1 MVASFRSTWA
11 SRLAIVEEAKPV
23 ADRIEAVRARI
34 AAAAKRSE
42 RDPFDVRLI
51 AVSKGVSAARVD
63 EAIAAGVEDVGEN
76 RIQEAADKQREVRNA
91 ARWHLIGHLQTNKAG
106 RAAALF
112 DFVHSVDSRRIADAL
127 STHRSPGR
135 DPIGV
140 LLEVELTGLPTR
152 FGVAESDVESLVQQ
166 LVNVPSIHVMG
177 LMTIAPFSEDPEDA
191 RATFTRLRR
200 VRDHMEHVTGWALP
214 ELSMGMSNDFEIAIE
229 EGATMVRIG
238 RAIFGERG
246 K

>member
-1 MVASFRSTWA
+1 VTIA
-11 SRLAIVEEAKPV
+11 EEVPV
-23 ADRIEAVRARI
+23 ADRLAAVRARI
-34 AAAAKRSE
+34 DAAAQRAD
-42 RDPFDVRLI
+42 RDPAGVLLI
-51 AVSKGVSAARVD
+51 AVTKGMPAARVD
-63 EAIAAGVEDVGEN
+63 EAIAAGVGDIGEN

-112 DFVHSVDSRRIADAL
+112 DFVHSVDSRRVADAL
-127 STHRSPGR
+127 SAHRPAGR

-140 LLEVELTGLPTR
+140 LVEVELTGLPAR
-152 FGVAESDVESLVQQ
+152 SGVAESDVEALVEQ
-166 LVNVPSIHVMG
+166 LVNVPSIHLMG
-177 LMTIAPFSEDPEDA
+177 LMTIAPFSQHAEDA

-200 VRDHMEHVTGWALP
+200 VRDHMEHMTGWALP

-238 RAIFGERG
+238 RAIFGERVE
-246 K
+246 